1 MREKKVCGRQKRRRQ
16 GKGER
21 DRRKE
26 KDSQKIITELIVLIV
41 LICTNHDV
49 TYGNAHTTI
58 QRKRKWRDCES
69 MDRCNYGV
77 LTETVSKF

>member
-1 MREKKVCGRQKRRRQ
+1 MGGRKGGGREKGGRNRR
-16 GKGER
+16 E
-21 DRRKE
+21 E